1 MNFSAPTGHSYT
13 NPKFG
18 IKIPPRNVAVL
29 TALLAAPIGC
39 ATNPSIGSDYTN
51 RPEAGKLFVHIQ
63 SPAALNSNL
72 FAVIKECKA
81 SGGQLNGPKTVA
93 DQKTGQI
100 LPLDVYECKRE
111 DGGELDF
118 RAFGLPENI
127 NKDFQNKTF
136 LGSVGGKLIKTLYTF
151 KYPKDAEKKSAPVII
166 NSEIKRQP

>member
-1 MNFSAPTGHSYT
+1 MNFSAPACHSHP

-18 IKIPPRNVAVL
+18 MKIPSPKVAAL
-29 TALLAAPIGC
+29 AALLTAPIGC
-39 ATNPSIGSDYTN
+39 ATNPPIGPEYTN
-51 RPEAGKLFVHIQ
+51 KPEVGKHFVPIQ

-81 SGGQLNGPKTVA
+81 SGGQLNGPKTIA

-100 LPLDVYECKRE
+100 LPFDVYECKRE

-127 NKDFQNKTF
+127 NQAFQNKTF
-136 LGSVGGKLIKTLYTF
+136 LGSVGGKLNKILYAF
-151 KYPKDAEKKSAPVII
+151 KYPKDAEKKACS
-166 NSEIKRQP
+166 SDH